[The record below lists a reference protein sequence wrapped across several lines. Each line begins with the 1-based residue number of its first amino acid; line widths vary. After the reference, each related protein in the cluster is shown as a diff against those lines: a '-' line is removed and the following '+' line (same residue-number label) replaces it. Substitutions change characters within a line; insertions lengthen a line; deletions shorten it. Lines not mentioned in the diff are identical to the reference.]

1 MGVSQVMSRVA
12 ETIRVALMLLFI
24 LFICA
29 VGLFIFLPIPVR
41 KGVSSYTNYV
51 VRDVSKH
58 QQFVIPGRFVSP
70 VVIRYRIE
78 GAVDDSATVT
88 FQTKTSVYARTG
100 IKGVVA
106 DSAVHDFYETNDM
119 LIIYQPQRVRKGHL
133 VIKAA
138 LNW

>member
-1 MGVSQVMSRVA
+1 MVVSRVMSRIA
-12 ETIRVALMLLFI
+12 TTIRIALMLFFI
-24 LFICA
+24 LSVCA
-29 VGLFIFLPIPVR
+29 VGLFIFLPIPIR
-41 KGVSSYTNYV
+41 KGVGPYTDYV

-58 QQFVIPGRFVSP
+58 QQFVIPSRLISP

-100 IKGVVA
+100 VKGVVA

-119 LIIYQPQRVRKGHL
+119 LITYQPQRVRKGHL

>member
-1 MGVSQVMSRVA
+1 MVVGRVMSRVA
-12 ETIRVALMLLFI
+12 KTIRIALMLFFI
-24 LFICA
+24 LSVCA
-29 VGLFIFLPIPVR
+29 VGLFFFLPIPIR
-41 KGVSSYTNYV
+41 KGIGPYTDYV
-51 VRDVSKH
+51 VRDVSKY
-58 QQFVIPGRFVSP
+58 QQFVIPNRLTLP

-100 IKGVVA
+100 VKGVVA